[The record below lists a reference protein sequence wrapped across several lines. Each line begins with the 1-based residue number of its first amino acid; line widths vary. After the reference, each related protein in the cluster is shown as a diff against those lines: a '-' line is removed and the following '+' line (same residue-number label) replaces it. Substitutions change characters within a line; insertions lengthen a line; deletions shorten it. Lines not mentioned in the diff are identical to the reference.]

1 MKAKKKALLVSLMT
15 IALCVSL
22 IAGSTYALFTSSK
35 TLNVTATAGKV
46 VVTAEYD
53 NTLIKTWSSLY
64 HTEADARTD
73 GKFDNGGT
81 ATFQQVQQDAENKY
95 TLVVLDLMTP
105 GDVAKFK
112 IKVTDLSNVAVKYRV
127 RMVSV
132 KGDRDVDLTPA
143 LTITA
148 NIGGTDY
155 AVTGTETATIWHEV
169 DFPNGAIDD
178 IWVTV
183 EFPNTSNDLSADN
196 PDNAYQDAQA
206 KIAFVVEAVQ
216 GNAQV

>member
-1 MKAKKKALLVSLMT
+1 MKAKKKALLVSLLT
-15 IALCVSL
+15 IVLCVSL

-81 ATFQQVQQDAENKY
+81 ATFQQDAENKY
-95 TLVVLDLMTP
+95 TMVVLDLMTP

-112 IKVTDLSNVAVKYRV
+112 IKVTDSSNVAVKYRV
-127 RMVSV
+127 RAVSV

-148 NIGGTDY
+148 NIGGANY
-155 AVTGTETATIWHEV
+155 AVTGTETATVWHMV
-169 DFPNGAIDD
+169 DYPNGAIDD

-183 EFPNTSNDLSADN
+183 EFPNISDDLSADN

>member
-1 MKAKKKALLVSLMT
+1 MKAKSKALLVSLMT

-46 VVTAEYD
+46 DVTAEYD

-81 ATFQQVQQDAENKY
+81 ATFQQDAENKY
-95 TLVVLDLMTP
+95 TMVVLDLMTP

-155 AVTGTETATIWHEV
+155 AVTGTETATTWHEV
-169 DFPNGAIDD
+169 DYPNGAIDD

-196 PDNAYQDAQA
+196 PDNVYQDAQA